1 MTIEQTVE
9 IPADHRL
16 VLDVPRE
23 IPPGKAVVAFT
34 PVPADAG
41 QRSEPSV
48 AQPARRRTPAEAIE
62 YCRGLARRLGVT
74 ATSDDFLEQRRRDR
88 EQEDRQ
94 YLRLHPKAAW
104 K

>member
-16 VLDVPRE
+16 TLEVPRE
-23 IPPGKAVVAFT
+23 IPAGTAVLAFT
-34 PVPADAG
+34 PVP
-41 QRSEPSV
+41 P
-48 AQPARRRTPAEAIE
+48 PCRRTTREAIDH
-62 YCRGLARRLGVT
+62 CHGLARRLGCT

-88 EQEDRQ
+88 ELEDEQ
-94 YLRLHPKAAW
+94 YLRLHPKAER

>member
-16 VLDVPRE
+16 TLDVPRE
-23 IPPGKAVVAFT
+23 IPPGTAVIAFT
-34 PVPADAG
+34 PVPA
-41 QRSEPSV
+41 SERSV
-48 AQPARRRTPAEAIE
+48 AQPARRRTTAEAIE
-62 YCRGLARRLGVT
+62 HCHGLARRLGCT

-88 EQEDRQ
+88 ELEDEQ
-94 YLRLHPKAAW
+94 YLRLHPKAER

>member
-16 VLDVPRE
+16 TLEVPPE
-23 IPPGKAVVAFT
+23 IPAGKAVIAFT
-34 PVPADAG
+34 AVSADL
-41 QRSEPSV
+41 RS
-48 AQPARRRTPAEAIE
+48 ATQPTRRRTTAEAIE
-62 YCRGLARRLGVT
+62 YCRGLAKRLGCT

-88 EQEDRQ
+88 ELEDEQ
-94 YLRLHPKAAW
+94 YLRLYPKAEG

>member
-16 VLDVPRE
+16 ILEVPRE
-23 IPPGKAVVAFT
+23 IPPGKAVIAFT
-34 PVPADAG
+34 PVPAAK
-41 QRSEPSV
+41 
-48 AQPARRRTPAEAIE
+48 PAHRRTTAEAIE
-62 YCRGLARRLGVT
+62 HCHGLAKRLGCT

-88 EQEDRQ
+88 ELEDEQ
-94 YLRLHPKAAW
+94 YLRLYPKAER